1 MTAIDADKV
10 SLLDAFSVAFNSNDQ
25 TTTQE
30 LVTDDFSWMFY
41 EGPEAPNGRILHG
54 VAAACAAVVE
64 RAAQLAEPIRFSESE
79 RFQSGERVVITYR
92 AQGTFR
98 ASGPF
103 DVRAVDI
110 MTFSNGK
117 LATKDTYWKMIT
129 PR

>member
-1 MTAIDADKV
+1 MTAIDVDKAA
-10 SLLDAFSVAFNSNDQ
+10 LLDAFSLAFNSDDQ
-25 TTTQE
+25 AATQK

-41 EGPEAPNGRILHG
+41 EGPEAPHGRILHG

-98 ASGPF
+98 VSGPF

-110 MTFSNGK
+110 MTFRNGK
-117 LATKDTYWKMIT
+117 LANKDTYWKRIT
-129 PR
+129 P